1 MSTPQQLTQ
10 QQIQNYQNIIDNQ
23 GINGVSSVYQDLAS
37 KGYNYAGWA
46 DGVATG
52 NTTTGQAAL
61 GYMQNSA
68 GHDLT
73 SNQIS
78 NIRVDMLNGYLNALN
93 EQTANGGNVSRDVDY
108 GETRQFHEQ
117 VFNRNGLSIDN
128 WTLNDPMEMI
138 RKYGGGTAEQERLW
152 QEIRDTGGSGL
163 DAIAASTGLSLVMLD
178 LADGDYTADSNGNY
192 VYTPVASGE
201 MTIPGGNTVSNSDL
215 QKIAKWMGD
224 TPFL

>member
-138 RKYGGGTAEQERLW
+138 RKYGGGTAEWLASQLGHGST
-152 QEIRDTGGSGL
+152 QMIHKHYGKFIRT
-163 DAIAASTGLSLVMLD
+163 DAPD
-178 LADGDYTADSNGNY
+178 H
-192 VYTPVASGE
+192 
-201 MTIPGGNTVSNSDL
+201 
-215 QKIAKWMGD
+215 IAK
-224 TPFL
+224 LNSHLAL